1 MDSYHHHHHHM
12 MDTDYGNIVYSG
24 ALANQ
29 LPPTD
34 EMLLQNSQSVGK
46 DIQYNATRE
55 SIIASNISVN
65 AHHMQHI
72 VYHQQQQQQQPEQQQ
87 QPPPPAQPMD
97 MEQMENG
104 QPPETFTQYMPA
116 PVDNVP
122 VVHEHQAIVEQPDHH
137 IETFKT
143 EPFKTETDLGES
155 NDAMVTDDHEM
166 PTTSSEIQSDVPE
179 IVPPVDGEPMIPT
192 NEQVDSVVDETATLP
207 TDESAVAS
215 TSVDT
220 AEVVDES
227 ATVATAVDAAAVT
240 PSTKDNE
247 IDPNQCRVCLAK
259 DDLTNIF
266 SYEDRTRICDL
277 ITAICTQV
285 KILTKDYLPQYI
297 CAGCLAKVRIA
308 TEFKNACET
317 TDKELRK
324 KLKRGKNKIR
334 GGSSRYLLVDCEL
347 SSDSADD
354 KKNEDDEFHLSEV
367 ADSDSDVSFK
377 IGGSGKRK
385 KTTKPKKKSQRSK
398 KSEVKES
405 KRDDYGRSSSKKKKS
420 LSSRSTRTSNRIQAP
435 PVTIPIDVVYVEAA
449 RIINRDIDNAPADD
463 DDDDDSDDAVP
474 LSSRRTRRS
483 NADTTPKPKSLKKK
497 AAPASTVAIKSKP
510 GPKSSKKDADALAD
524 ASSASSSKVPHKKRK
539 HISTAEMSSDDNT
552 SKKGTPST
560 QRKERP
566 CDLCDQIFTSWQ
578 SLKDHKK
585 THVGEKPLVCHIC
598 NRPFKQRVSL
608 DAHVR
613 KHMEDETRMCKPCDK
628 QFASRL
634 ELRKHQQTVHEADF
648 TFECDKCKRTFTSEA
663 RLNTHKDGKCPGF
676 DTTQRKKPEV
686 EVSAN
691 LGRDLFKCV
700 APITSTYW
708 SDDFSE

>member
-12 MDTDYGNIVYSG
+12 METDYGNIVYTG
-24 ALANQ
+24 ALANNQ

-34 EMLLQNSQSVGK
+34 EMLLQNTQTVGK
-46 DIQYNATRE
+46 EIQYNATRE
-55 SIIASNISVN
+55 SIIASNISTN

-72 VYHQQQQQQQPEQQQ
+72 VYHHQQQPEE
-87 QPPPPAQPMD
+87 QPPPPVQPM
-97 MEQMENG
+97 EIQQMENG
-104 QPPETFTQYMPA
+104 QPPQSFTQYIPA
-116 PVDNVP
+116 PTADNVT
-122 VVHEHQAIVEQPDHH
+122 VVHQHQVIVEQSGDR

-155 NDAMVTDDHEM
+155 NDAMPTDEHEQEAA
-166 PTTSSEIQSDVPE
+166 TTSLEIEAAMSNDM
-179 IVPPVDGEPMIPT
+179 PPADGEPIPT
-192 NEQVDSVVDETATLP
+192 TEEACSVDGMAPLP
-207 TDESAVAS
+207 TDDAAVAS
-215 TSVDT
+215 TSVET
-220 AEVVDES
+220 AAITVS
-227 ATVATAVDAAAVT
+227 APMATPAVT
-240 PSTKDNE
+240 TSTKEPE
-247 IDPNQCRVCLAK
+247 IDPNQCRICLAK

-266 SYEDRTRICDL
+266 GFEDKNRICDL

-285 KILTKDYLPQYI
+285 KIINKDYLPHYI
-297 CAGCLAKVRIA
+297 CASCLAKVRIA
-308 TEFKNACET
+308 TEFKNACES

-324 KLKRGKNKIR
+324 KLNRSKNKIR

-347 SSDSADD
+347 SSDSDDD
-354 KKNEDDEFHLSEV
+354 KKNEDDEFKLSEV
-367 ADSDSDVSFK
+367 AYSDSDVSFK
-377 IGGSGKRK
+377 ISGTAKRK
-385 KTTKPKKKSQRSK
+385 KTSRPKRKSQRGAK
-398 KSEVKES
+398 KSDVNES
-405 KRDDYGRSSSKKKKS
+405 NDYGRK
-420 LSSRSTRTSNRIQAP
+420 SSRSTRTSTRIQAP
-435 PVTIPIDVVYVEAA
+435 SVTIPIDVVYVEAA
-449 RIINRDIDNAPADD
+449 RIINRDIDNALD
-463 DDDDDSDDAVP
+463 DDDDDSDDAMP
-474 LSSRRTRRS
+474 LASRRPRK
-483 NADTTPKPKSLKKK
+483 PKPKSAKKK
-497 AAPASTVAIKSKP
+497 AGASSSSNKSKP
-510 GPKSSKKDADALAD
+510 GPKSSKKDDTATAA
-524 ASSASSSKVPHKKRK
+524 ASSSKVPHKKRK
-539 HISTAEMSSDDNT
+539 HISAAEMSSDDNA
-552 SKKGTPST
+552 SKSTPSS

-634 ELRKHQQTVHEADF
+634 ELRKHQQSVHEADF